1 MLLQVCN
8 DKPLMRKTV
17 CQVSV
22 TDETGLYS
30 VVGDNAVNCLKIQRV
45 HNIQSVTDFAWN
57 KNHYPKPPNCLLLDV
72 PMYRVPSL
80 SWHLSQAENT
90 EYF

>member
-8 DKPLMRKTV
+8 DKHLMRKTV

-30 VVGDNAVNCLKIQRV
+30 VVGDNVVNCLKIQRV
-45 HNIQSVTDFAWN
+45 HNIQSVTDFA
-57 KNHYPKPPNCLLLDV
+57 
-72 PMYRVPSL
+72 
-80 SWHLSQAENT
+80 
-90 EYF
+90 